1 MSDSG
6 SPFDGSTDPRSP
18 APGPRPSEV
27 GAGVGGAGS
36 NLAAGSDLATG
47 STDEGDFPSPVP
59 GGRTF
64 TDSRTVRLSDTWTNG
79 RLRLD
84 ALGRYLQDVAGDDV
98 DDAGLQDTV
107 WVVRRTAVRIGGRPR
122 IGERVV
128 LTTFCSALGTRWA
141 ERRTTITGPSSR
153 IEASALWVH
162 VDPSSGRPAP
172 LTHDLVAAYG
182 AVTAGRRVSTRF
194 VVPLPD
200 ASATR
205 RRPWPLRATDYDV
218 LGHVN
223 NAVYWAMADD
233 GEDDGE
239 DGGEDGSATVEHRV
253 PIEPHTEVELVE
265 SADRRLRWLIGPLGV
280 HAACRVGWVPGG
292 ER

>member
-1 MSDSG
+1 MPETG
-6 SPFDGSTDPRSP
+6 SPGDGSPAQGDGSFAPGAP
-18 APGPRPSEV
+18 APGAPAP
-27 GAGVGGAGS
+27 G
-36 NLAAGSDLATG
+36 
-47 STDEGDFPSPVP
+47 DEDFPSVVP

-64 TDSRTVRLSDTWTNG
+64 TVVRMVRLSDTWTNG

-107 WVVRRTAVRIGGRPR
+107 WVVRRTAVRIAGRPR
-122 IGERVV
+122 IGERVQ

-153 IEASALWVH
+153 IEAGALWVH

-172 LTHDLVAAYG
+172 LTRDLVEAYG

-194 VVPLPD
+194 VLPLPD
-200 ASATR
+200 AAATR

-223 NAVYWAMADD
+223 NAVHWAMADD
-233 GEDDGE
+233 DGAE
-239 DGGEDGSATVEHRV
+239 DGVAVVEYRV
-253 PIEPHTEVELVE
+253 PIEPNTEVELVE
-265 SADRRLRWLIGPLGV
+265 SVDRRLRWLVGPAGV
-280 HAACRVGWVPGG
+280 YAASRVGWTAAGG
-292 ER
+292 R